1 MSKLQGKCFKQLRV
15 DHEAFYLVCNADDH
29 RHIAILEIV
38 FSPIGTRVSRFALSE
53 REISRRDWDRI
64 YTKTFAKAWER
75 YCEEVDQLDLG
86 IRTNVEGFEWPL

>member
-1 MSKLQGKCFKQLRV
+1 MVAEGLP
-15 DHEAFYLVCNADDH
+15 
-29 RHIAILEIV
+29 LEEGETL
-38 FSPIGTRVSRFALSE
+38 SPIGTRVSRFALSE